1 MCKVVVVHKGAVGR
15 SRTWRHTSQDFFPTK
30 ETPTQS
36 IVLISYPK
44 VQYPTTEDNTCN
56 IAESMDQS
64 HPWHNSSPA
73 AGAG

>member
-1 MCKVVVVHKGAVGR
+1 MFVFADPWKHL
-15 SRTWRHTSQDFFPTK
+15 TEDFEMEVSTVNDTTVPT
-30 ETPTQS
+30 S

-44 VQYPTTEDNTCN
+44 VQYPTTEDNTCY

-64 HPWHNSSPA
+64 HPWHSSSPA

>member
-44 VQYPTTEDNTCN
+44 VQYPTTEDNTCY

-64 HPWHNSSPA
+64 HPWHSSSPA